1 MNYELLE
8 QIGNKYGESYYI
20 LNTERFKQNFIELQN
35 EFRKIYPDT
44 YIAYSY
50 KTNYI
55 PDLCKIVDELGGYAE
70 IVSDMEYEITKRLNI
85 SADKIIFNGPYK
97 NKEAITEILL
107 RGGCVNIDSVE
118 EFEYIK
124 GIAKSNA
131 DKIINIGIRVN
142 FAIENANIS
151 RFGIDIESDKLKKI
165 VKESDIIS
173 NINIREFHCHYA
185 PRNLENW
192 KARTEKMLKYSDELF
207 EKAPAHIDLG
217 GGLFGKMKDDM
228 KRQFSSYIPE
238 YKEYAQLVATM
249 FNKYYEE
256 MADKPML
263 FIEPGTALVGDVMR
277 FAAKI
282 VGIKSIRGKYI
293 ATLLGSVY
301 NINPTLNGKNPSLEV
316 YHKEDDSLKYYEDL
330 DFGGYTCIESD
341 YLYRGYNGKL
351 AIGDYV
357 VFDNVG
363 SYSIVLKPPFI
374 LPNFSVIS
382 YNGEDVKLVKRREN
396 FEDIFRTYQM
406 FN

>member
-1 MNYELLE
+1 MDYKLLE

-20 LNTERFKQNFIELQN
+20 LDIQKFKHNFNELQD
-35 EFRKIYPDT
+35 EFRKIYPET

-97 NKEAITEILL
+97 NKDAVVEILL
-107 RGGCVNIDSVE
+107 RGGCVNIDSIE

-124 GIAKSNA
+124 SIAKKNKDS
-131 DKIINIGIRVN
+131 IINIGIRVN
-142 FAIENANIS
+142 FEIENSSMS
-151 RFGIDIESDKLKKI
+151 RFGIDIKSEKLKKI
-165 VKESDIIS
+165 LDEINVIN
-173 NINIREFHCHYA
+173 NINIKEFHCHYA
-185 PRNLENW
+185 PRSLENW
-192 KARTEKMLKYSDELF
+192 QSRTEKMISYSYELF
-207 EKAPAHIDLG
+207 ENPPEHIDLG
-217 GGLFGKMKDDM
+217 GGLFGKMKNDM
-228 KRQFSSYIPE
+228 KKQFSSYIPE
-238 YKEYAQLVATM
+238 YREYAELVATM
-249 FNKYYEE
+249 FGKHYGK
-256 MADKPML
+256 MTKKPML

-277 FAAKI
+277 FASKV
-282 VGIKSIRGKYI
+282 VGIKNIREKNI

-301 NINPTLNGKNPSLEV
+301 NINPTLNGKNPSLEIF
-316 YHKEDDSLKYYEDL
+316 HKNDEELNYYDDI

-341 YLYRGYNGKL
+341 YLYKGYSGKL

-374 LPNFSVIS
+374 LPNFAVVS
-382 YNGEDVKLVKRREN
+382 YNGKDIEIVKRQEN
-396 FEDIFRTYQM
+396 FDDIFRTYQM